1 MAKSIRKYLN
11 NNEGVVP
18 MADFLVV
25 RAHILIEDIHLS
37 EPVSAVHEVVFGDI
51 ERQSIYRWHIKHILK
66 GLIILVILRWNLT
79 NFMIEIGD
87 VEIDSKPF
95 HLKWFTMEM
104 ITAVA
109 LNLGN

>member
-1 MAKSIRKYLN
+1 MGSRKANQADESSYFEGILRIGTKLLYMAKSIRKYLN

-51 ERQSIYRWHIKHILK
+51 ERQSIYR
-66 GLIILVILRWNLT
+66 
-79 NFMIEIGD
+79 
-87 VEIDSKPF
+87 
-95 HLKWFTMEM
+95 
-104 ITAVA
+104 
-109 LNLGN
+109 